1 MGIDAITDSGIS
13 IRGPPS
19 SLDLFQRQFPCY
31 TKSTSS
37 NEKFASPSCQAK
49 NLLVSDLE
57 DLFRDDGSFDI
68 PIQSGIHVLGLSSG
82 QFFTGHQS
90 LRQLLW
96 QSLFDLISLPSDL
109 IAVRSHIQ
117 GIAEGRSLPMIAF
130 GCSDFSKSLQASMP
144 CIVFPESSWI
154 NQSSPEDR
162 ETDDAIAIV
171 GMSGRF
177 PGAES
182 VDELW
187 QVLSKGLDMHK
198 EVKIVR
204 LITKKALLK
213 SSADTSR
220 SLRRADSL

>member
-19 SLDLFQRQFPCY
+19 SLDLFQRQFSPY
-31 TKSTSS
+31 TETTSS
-37 NEKFASPSCQAK
+37 NERVRSQSCQAK

-68 PIQSGIHVLGLSSG
+68 PIQSQIHVLGLSSG
-82 QFFTGHQS
+82 KTLRGHQS

-96 QSLFDLISLPSDL
+96 QSLFDLITLPSDL
-109 IAVRSHIQ
+109 VAVRSHIQ
-117 GIAEGRSLPMIAF
+117 GIAEGRSLPVIAF
-130 GCSDFSKSLQASMP
+130 GCSDFTKSLQASIP
-144 CIVFPESSWI
+144 SIVFTGNSGI
-154 NQSSPEDR
+154 NQSSPEDPG
-162 ETDDAIAIV
+162 TDDAIAII

-187 QVLSKGLDMHK
+187 QVLLEGSDMHK
-198 EVKIVR
+198 EVRIVR
-204 LITKKALLK
+204 LIKRLC
-213 SSADTSR
+213 
-220 SLRRADSL
+220 